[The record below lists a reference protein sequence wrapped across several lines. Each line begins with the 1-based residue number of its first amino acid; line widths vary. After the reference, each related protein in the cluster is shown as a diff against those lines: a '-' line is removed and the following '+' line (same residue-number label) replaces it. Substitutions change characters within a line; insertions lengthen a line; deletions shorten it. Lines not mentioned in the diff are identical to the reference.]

1 MNVVE
6 RFIGKDVY
14 IIKKIVN
21 ESAKKYDNFNRMH

>member
-21 ESAKKYDNFNRMH
+21 EINTCESRGC